1 MKDRPDWDTYFMS
14 IAHLV
19 STRSTCLR
27 RQVGAVMVRDKQ
39 ILTTGYNGV
48 PRGITHCTP
57 ENCLRSVKDI
67 PSGQQQELCR
77 GLHAEQNAI
86 IQAALHGVS
95 TKDATLYCTH
105 KPCILCAKMLINA
118 GVVRIVYQDFY
129 PDPLADEMLEEAG
142 IEICIWEGRVISR

>member
-129 PDPLADEMLEEAG
+129 PDPLADEKLEEAG
-142 IEICIWEGRVISR
+142 IEMCIWEGRVISR

>member
-19 STRSTCLR
+19 STLSTCLR

-142 IEICIWEGRVISR
+142 IEMCIWEGRVISR